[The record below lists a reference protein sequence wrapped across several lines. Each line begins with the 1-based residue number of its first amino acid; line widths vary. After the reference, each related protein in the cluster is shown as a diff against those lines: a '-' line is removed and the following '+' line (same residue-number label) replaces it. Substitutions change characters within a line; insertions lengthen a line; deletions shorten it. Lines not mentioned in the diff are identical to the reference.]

1 MASTEAVNTEANPS
15 FHHDVTPAHEPESAS
30 DICRL
35 PFELLPR
42 VLAHLPLADRAH
54 AAMSCSPMRHAV
66 NSIHASPPYFPLFSP
81 PSQPAP
87 SPALPYPISTT
98 LHSPR
103 SAPLF
108 PPSIFPSLL
117 HSSLLPTLPF
127 LDLKDGSPC
136 LNDAEFS
143 ALFPSLPSFS
153 FPHPLLS
160 SPSLLPALTFLDLK
174 AGSPCLNDAAF
185 TALCS
190 RLGAAGIGDAKE
202 RRAGAG
208 AGIEEGGGGAEG
220 KGGMGKRG
228 AGRKRGRAGEEE
240 KEEGR
245 LLHTTEL
252 HQAAGADCW
261 HLSDKCTSVLPE
273 SIEELALCGADRHT
287 DALIHGL
294 VARLGPNLTKFAFSG
309 FSRSI
314 GSGPF
319 VSLLSV
325 SSRLVSL
332 AIDGGEGL
340 DVDTIV
346 IFAGRNCPFLKELSV
361 YDISM
366 ASLVYLASCHLSHL
380 TRFRHKRRHRGVGV
394 SDSLLLRLMLLWPRL
409 EELVLVDKAESV
421 GQGRAEEALTDTGL
435 LMLTAWVS
443 SLASLNLYSPS
454 LPSLHPSPLLP
465 AGPFRHWSPHAHR
478 LCYFSH
484 IPLPAPSLSSSLPH
498 QTLTDTGL
506 LMLTAWASSLTSLT
520 LSLPS
525 LSASKSCS
533 EVALMQVASACT
545 SLTHLDLSN
554 FRCMSDPPL
563 HEFEFVNQ
571 VISHLPSLRPHTP
584 VASACTSLTHLDLSN
599 FRCMSD
605 PPLHEFISHSP
616 FLAHPSFAAAPIIN
630 QCLLGPSFRCPSL
643 AHLSLAGAPITDAC
657 LDPIASHSPFKLSY
671 SLLHPLPH
679 SPPFPAL
686 PLTRPFLSSRCT
698 HHQCLFAP
706 HSLALPPLRS
716 CCSSYPI
723 PHCQRCPALAHL
735 SLAGAP
741 ITDASLDLI
750 ASHCPNLQS
759 LSIKCCRKLLE
770 PGVSALAR
778 CTRLQSLNAALV
790 PGVTEVSAL
799 LLFQGSHGTEDTGER
814 NGTRVL
820 NQSPLPDVSLLSLSS
835 HCHGLEELALHGC
848 PRLNNEGLKAL
859 AASCLALRYLSLSFC
874 DQVSDA
880 GIISIANRCRH
891 LIKIRLDG
899 CRQLSNPCVRALCRP
914 AWAQQVRPEQNQVRG
929 SGPGASGEEVIR
941 LPGEY
946 AAARLRYLSM
956 QSCPK
961 ISDDI
966 FDHLLAA
973 PALRFVDVARARLTE
988 WAIHSFHSRR
998 PEVELCISGV
1008 PYTPPVDY

>member
-1 MASTEAVNTEANPS
+1 MLSTGEI
-15 FHHDVTPAHEPESAS
+15 SAT
-30 DICRL
+30 
-35 PFELLPR
+35 
-42 VLAHLPLADRAH
+42 LAG
-54 AAMSCSPMRHAV
+54 
-66 NSIHASPPYFPLFSP
+66 NI
-81 PSQPAP
+81 
-87 SPALPYPISTT
+87 
-98 LHSPR
+98 
-103 SAPLF
+103 
-108 PPSIFPSLL
+108 
-117 HSSLLPTLPF
+117 LLPTLPF

-245 LLHTTEL
+245 RDGGKDEGQNQDCGGETRGVRGNTAGGRRCSLQRLEL
-252 HQAAGADCW
+252 DCW

-421 GQGRAEEALTDTGL
+421 GQGRAEEELVLVDKAAEGVGQGRGHDALTDTGL

-533 EVALMQVASACT
+533 EVALMQGES
-545 SLTHLDLSN
+545 
-554 FRCMSDPPL
+554 
-563 HEFEFVNQ
+563 
-571 VISHLPSLRPHTP
+571 
-584 VASACTSLTHLDLSN
+584 
-599 FRCMSD
+599 
-605 PPLHEFISHSP
+605 
-616 FLAHPSFAAAPIIN
+616 
-630 QCLLGPSFRCPSL
+630 
-643 AHLSLAGAPITDAC
+643 
-657 LDPIASHSPFKLSY
+657 
-671 SLLHPLPH
+671 
-679 SPPFPAL
+679 
-686 PLTRPFLSSRCT
+686 
-698 HHQCLFAP
+698 
-706 HSLALPPLRS
+706 
-716 CCSSYPI
+716 
-723 PHCQRCPALAHL
+723 
-735 SLAGAP
+735 
-741 ITDASLDLI
+741 
-750 ASHCPNLQS
+750 
-759 LSIKCCRKLLE
+759 
-770 PGVSALAR
+770 
-778 CTRLQSLNAALV
+778 
-790 PGVTEVSAL
+790 
-799 LLFQGSHGTEDTGER
+799 GS
-814 NGTRVL
+814 VL
-820 NQSPLPDVSLLSLSS
+820 W
-835 HCHGLEELALHGC
+835 CA
-848 PRLNNEGLKAL
+848 
-859 AASCLALRYLSLSFC
+859 
-874 DQVSDA
+874 
-880 GIISIANRCRH
+880 
-891 LIKIRLDG
+891 
-899 CRQLSNPCVRALCRP
+899 
-914 AWAQQVRPEQNQVRG
+914 
-929 SGPGASGEEVIR
+929 
-941 LPGEY
+941 
-946 AAARLRYLSM
+946 
-956 QSCPK
+956 
-961 ISDDI
+961 
-966 FDHLLAA
+966 
-973 PALRFVDVARARLTE
+973 
-988 WAIHSFHSRR
+988 
-998 PEVELCISGV
+998 VECG
-1008 PYTPPVDY
+1008 